1 MIRIPATIVTGF
13 LGAGKTTLLR
23 HLVRHADRRL
33 ALVINEFGA
42 LGIDRELLLGGC
54 ESCAPGDVVE
64 LANGCICCA
73 VADDF
78 LPAIEGL
85 LARAT
90 PPEHIIVET
99 SGLAL
104 PKPLIKAFA
113 WPSIR
118 TRVTV
123 DGVIAVI
130 DAGAFASG
138 AFAAEAIRPGDHDNP
153 LEEVFSDQLN
163 AADLVLL
170 NKLDLVDDATR
181 LRLER
186 EVAARLRPGAKLLAT
201 RDAVLPLAVALGIAA
216 GAEDDLA
223 TRPSHADALGAHD
236 HDDFDSFAVALG
248 PIADVEALRARIAAA
263 IAAHDVLRVKGFVD
277 VPGRPLRLAVQAT
290 GARIEAYFDRPWRTG
305 EARTSTVV
313 VIGRKPLDHAAIAMA
328 LGTPARAAAD

>member
-1 MIRIPATIVTGF
+1 MPRIPATIVTGF

-42 LGIDRELLLGGC
+42 LGVDRELLLGGC
-54 ESCAPGDVVE
+54 DSCPPGDVVE

-85 LARAT
+85 LARAV
-90 PPEHIIVET
+90 PPDHIIVET

-113 WPSIR
+113 WPTIR

-130 DAGAFASG
+130 DAGAFATG
-138 AFAAEAIRPGDHDNP
+138 RFAADAVRPGDHDNP

-170 NKLDLVDDATR
+170 NKLDLVDAETR
-181 LRLER
+181 ARLER
-186 EVAARLRPGAKLLAT
+186 ELAARLRPGAKLLAT
-201 RDAVLPLAVALGIAA
+201 RDAALPLAVALGIAA

-223 TRPSHADALGAHD
+223 TRPSHADALGEHD
-236 HDDFDSFAVALG
+236 HDDFESFALDLGALV
-248 PIADVEALRARIAAA
+248 DVEALRARIAAA
-263 IAAHDVLRVKGFVD
+263 MAA
-277 VPGRPLRLAVQAT
+277 
-290 GARIEAYFDRPWRTG
+290 
-305 EARTSTVV
+305 
-313 VIGRKPLDHAAIAMA
+313 
-328 LGTPARAAAD
+328 

>member
-13 LGAGKTTLLR
+13 LGAGKTTMLR

-42 LGIDRELLLGGC
+42 LGVDRELLLGGC
-54 ESCAPGDVVE
+54 ASCAPGDVVE

-85 LARAT
+85 LAREV

-118 TRVTV
+118 ARVTV

-130 DAGAFASG
+130 DAGAFATGS
-138 AFAAEAIRPGDHDNP
+138 FAAEAIRPGDHDNP

-163 AADLVLL
+163 AADLVVL
-170 NKLDLVDDATR
+170 NKLDLIDAATR
-181 LRLER
+181 TRLER
-186 EVAARLRPGAKLLAT
+186 ELSARLRPGAKLLAT
-201 RDAVLPLAVALGIAA
+201 LSAELPLAVALGLAA
-216 GAEDDLA
+216 RAEDDLA

-236 HDDFDSFAVALG
+236 HDDFDSFAVALDAVTDIDG
-248 PIADVEALRARIAAA
+248 LRARIAAT
-263 IAAHDVLRVKGFVD
+263 IAAHNVLRVKGFVD
-277 VPGRPLRLAVQAT
+277 VPDRPLRLAVQAT
-290 GARIEAYFDRPWRTG
+290 GARVESYFDRPWRAD
-305 EARTSTVV
+305 EARASTLV
-313 VIGRKPLDHAAIAMA
+313 VIGRKPLDHAAIATA
-328 LGTPARAAAD
+328 LGAPVRAAAD

>member
-1 MIRIPATIVTGF
+1 
-13 LGAGKTTLLR
+13 
-23 HLVRHADRRL
+23 
-33 ALVINEFGA
+33 
-42 LGIDRELLLGGC
+42 
-54 ESCAPGDVVE
+54 
-64 LANGCICCA
+64 
-73 VADDF
+73 
-78 LPAIEGL
+78 
-85 LARAT
+85 
-90 PPEHIIVET
+90 
-99 SGLAL
+99 
-104 PKPLIKAFA
+104 
-113 WPSIR
+113 
-118 TRVTV
+118 
-123 DGVIAVI
+123 
-130 DAGAFASG
+130 
-138 AFAAEAIRPGDHDNP
+138 
-153 LEEVFSDQLN
+153 VFSDQLN

-201 RDAVLPLAVALGIAA
+201 RNAVLPLAVALGIAA

-290 GARIEAYFDRPWRTG
+290 GARIETYFDRPWRTG